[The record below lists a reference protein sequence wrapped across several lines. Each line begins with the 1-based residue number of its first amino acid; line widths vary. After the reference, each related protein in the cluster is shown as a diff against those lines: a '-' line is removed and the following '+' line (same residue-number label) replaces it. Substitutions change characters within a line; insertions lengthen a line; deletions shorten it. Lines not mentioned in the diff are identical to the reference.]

1 MKKQN
6 KKKCQTAG
14 PIWRP
19 LLRTIFWASHNR
31 RGELLVFYYFFMGT
45 WFTLTVL
52 SVLLRVFFFHIFILY
67 MRVNQWVARQE
78 KNFGYY
84 WSSGPHWCNVSY
96 SNKIKN
102 CKIYLCWAKRHRFG
116 RNSSSLTTSFR
127 RWTIFLIIS

>member
-52 SVLLRVFFFHIFILY
+52 SVLLRVFFSYFYPLHARESVSGASGKKFWILLIKWTPLMQCVILKQNKKLQNLFVSGKTTSVWAKFFILDD
-67 MRVNQWVARQE
+67 VVQKVD
-78 KNFGYY
+78 
-84 WSSGPHWCNVSY
+84 
-96 SNKIKN
+96 
-102 CKIYLCWAKRHRFG
+102 
-116 RNSSSLTTSFR
+116 
-127 RWTIFLIIS
+127 FLIIS